1 MCKFCNLK
9 LYKQMESIKESIQE
23 SVRCKDWPEEVKEYY
38 RWMNG
43 INDEGWKWHIDD
55 NGNVI
60 LEMFNQGGYDSIV
73 LECKFCPHCGRKL
86 DAEELNGKE

>member
-1 MCKFCNLK
+1 
-9 LYKQMESIKESIQE
+9 MESIKESIQE

-55 NGNVI
+55 NGKVF
-60 LEMFNQGGYDSIV
+60 LEMFNQGGYDSIE
-73 LECKFCPHCGRKL
+73 LECKFCPECGNDMHKIVL
-86 DAEELNGKE
+86 EYLKNNKEKK